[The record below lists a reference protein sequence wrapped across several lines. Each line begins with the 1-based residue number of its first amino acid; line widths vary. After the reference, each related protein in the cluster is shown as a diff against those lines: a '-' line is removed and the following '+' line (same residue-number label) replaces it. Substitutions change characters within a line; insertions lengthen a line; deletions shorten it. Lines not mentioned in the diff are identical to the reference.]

1 VSFIE
6 KKVAYFQTAGEQN
19 TDTLL
24 KKVKEYVEREGVKNI
39 VVASTTGETGAKASR
54 IFKGY
59 NLVVVTHCFGFQKPG
74 ETELKEEFKEEIL
87 KNGAKIFTG
96 THALSSVERAK
107 TGAKASRIFKG
118 YNLVVVTHCFGFQK
132 PGETE
137 LKEEFKEEILKNGA
151 KIFTGTHA
159 LSSVERAIRKDFG
172 TIQPLEVI
180 ANTLRL
186 MGEGTKVCV
195 EITLMAADAGLIP
208 VDKDVVAVAGTGRGA
223 DTALRIKP
231 ANTGRFFDLRI
242 REVIAKPSNF

>member
-1 VSFIE
+1 MSFTE
-6 KKVAYFQTAGEQN
+6 KKVAYFQTAGKQN
-19 TDTLL
+19 TDALL
-24 KKVKEYVEREGVKNI
+24 KIVKEYVEREGIKNI
-39 VVASTTGETGAKASR
+39 VVASTTGETGAKASK

-59 NLVVVTHCFGFQKPG
+59 NVVVVTHCFGFQKPG

-87 KNGAKIFTG
+87 
-96 THALSSVERAK
+96 R
-107 TGAKASRIFKG
+107 
-118 YNLVVVTHCFGFQK
+118 
-132 PGETE
+132 
-137 LKEEFKEEILKNGA
+137 NGA

-208 VDKDVVAVAGTGRGA
+208 VDKDVVAIAGTGRGA

-231 ANTGRFFDLRI
+231 ANTGRFFDLKI

>member
-1 VSFIE
+1 MSFTE
-6 KKVAYFQTAGEQN
+6 KKVAYFQTAGKQN
-19 TDTLL
+19 TDALL
-24 KKVKEYVEREGVKNI
+24 KIVKEYVEREGIKNI
-39 VVASTTGETGAKASR
+39 VVASTTGETGAKASK

-59 NLVVVTHCFGFQKPG
+59 NVVVVTHCFGFHKPG

-87 KNGAKIFTG
+87 
-96 THALSSVERAK
+96 R
-107 TGAKASRIFKG
+107 
-118 YNLVVVTHCFGFQK
+118 
-132 PGETE
+132 
-137 LKEEFKEEILKNGA
+137 NGA

-208 VDKDVVAVAGTGRGA
+208 VDKDVVAIAGTGRGA

-231 ANTGRFFDLRI
+231 ANTGRFFDLKI